1 MVNQCWADVVDG
13 GPALIK
19 HWVDVSCLLGLDV
32 RFESRSEM
40 LIVAVDPCHRY
51 SNEAEGAN

>member
-1 MVNQCWADVVDG
+1 MMNQCWADVVDG

-32 RFESRSEM
+32 RFESRTER
-40 LIVAVDPCHRY
+40 VKC
-51 SNEAEGAN
+51 